1 MVGNLGGYQTL
12 STIAKKLHGPGG
24 LVTALVGGG
33 IALGTGASKLSSW
46 GVNKIRKQ
54 STMTLVYPAV
64 FNEML
69 NNGKCTVTFPDVP
82 DTVVISSTAET
93 AFKQAPEVLASSLAK
108 YKEYPKPSHLKTV
121 QDNFPDLTVMLIS
134 VDVKVK

>member
-1 MVGNLGGYQTL
+1 MAGNLGGYQILT
-12 STIAKKLHGPGG
+12 TVAKKLHGPSGF
-24 LVTALVGGG
+24 VTVVLGGG
-33 IALGTGASKLSSW
+33 IALGTVASKLSSW

-82 DTVVISSTAET
+82 DTVVISSTVEM
-93 AFKQAPEVLASSLAK
+93 AFKQAPKILASSLAK

-121 QDNFPDLTVMLIS
+121 QDNYSDLTVMLIS
-134 VDVKVK
+134 VDVKLK